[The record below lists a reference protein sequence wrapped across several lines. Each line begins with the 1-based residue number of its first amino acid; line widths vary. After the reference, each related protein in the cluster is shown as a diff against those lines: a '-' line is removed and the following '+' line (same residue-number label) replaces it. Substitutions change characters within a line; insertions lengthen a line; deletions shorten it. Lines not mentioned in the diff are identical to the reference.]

1 MTRTLALFA
10 LVALFATSLGAA
22 EPAKP
27 AAKKPIGW
35 GTFPTETQAK
45 LLLWPEGAPGA
56 QGTEAED
63 TPWIWLYPA
72 PADKACG
79 AAVVICPG
87 GGYGGLAT
95 GHEGNDVAKWW
106 NSLGVSAYVLKYRLA
121 PKYHHP
127 APLDD
132 AQRALRLV
140 RSKAGEWKLDPQ
152 RIGVMGFSAGGHLAS
167 SLATHFDEGKT
178 DSKDPIDSV
187 SCRPDFAVL
196 CYPVI
201 TFTQENYMHAGS
213 RRNLLGDKP
222 DPELV
227 KLMSSELQVTEKT
240 PPTFLFHTAEDTGV
254 PPENSVFFFQAL
266 RAAKVPAEMH
276 IYQRGRHGVGLASD
290 DAVLSTWSGRLK
302 DWMMAGGL
310 LNK

>member
-1 MTRTLALFA
+1 MTRTLTLFA

-35 GTFPTETQAK
+35 GTFPAETQAK

-132 AQRALRLV
+132 AQR
-140 RSKAGEWKLDPQ
+140 PC
-152 RIGVMGFSAGGHLAS
+152 
-167 SLATHFDEGKT
+167 
-178 DSKDPIDSV
+178 V
-187 SCRPDFAVL
+187 SCARKPA
-196 CYPVI
+196 
-201 TFTQENYMHAGS
+201 NGS
-213 RRNLLGDKP
+213 SIR
-222 DPELV
+222 
-227 KLMSSELQVTEKT
+227 S
-240 PPTFLFHTAEDTGV
+240 
-254 PPENSVFFFQAL
+254 
-266 RAAKVPAEMH
+266 
-276 IYQRGRHGVGLASD
+276 AS
-290 DAVLSTWSGRLK
+290 A
-302 DWMMAGGL
+302 
-310 LNK
+310 

>member
-1 MTRTLALFA
+1 MLT
-10 LVALFATSLGAA
+10 LVALVMLFASALDAA

-27 AAKKPIGW
+27 APPKVIGR
-35 GTFPTETQAK
+35 GTPPPETQEK

-56 QGTEAED
+56 LGTAPVD

-72 PADKACG
+72 PAETATG
-79 AAVVICPG
+79 AAVVVCPG
-87 GGYGGLAT
+87 GGYGGLAIA
-95 GHEGNDVAKWW
+95 HEGNEVAKWW
-106 NSLGVSAYVLKYRLA
+106 NSHGVSAYVLKYRVA
-121 PKYHHP
+121 PYKHP
-127 APLDD
+127 VPLGDV
-132 AQRALRLV
+132 QRAVRLV
-140 RSKAGEWKLDPQ
+140 RSHAAEWKLDPQ

-167 SLATHFDEGKT
+167 SLATHFDAGKT
-178 DSKDPIDSV
+178 DSKDPIDGF

-201 TFTQENYMHAGS
+201 TFTQEKYMHAGS

-227 KLMSSELQVTEKT
+227 KLMSSELQVTDKT

-254 PPENSVFFFQAL
+254 PPENSIFFFEAL

-276 IYQRGRHGVGLASD
+276 IYQRGKHGVGLAAD
-290 DAVLSTWSGRLK
+290 DPVLGTWPARLK
-302 DWMMAGGL
+302 DWVSAGGW